1 MILKILLKEPV
12 TSGFQGG
19 KLVDRMGNYL
29 LVKGELALIDLE
41 KAARADCL
49 SFVTSDGFSVLV
61 PKVNIA
67 YIMEVPESSR

>member
-19 KLVDRMGNYL
+19 KLVDHIGNYL

-41 KAARADCL
+41 KAAH
-49 SFVTSDGFSVLV
+49 SDWLIFITPEGFSVLV

-67 YIMEVPESSR
+67 YIMEMPESSR